1 MSEKWGM
8 KTNMLRKFPS
18 TFTQIGALALAL
30 ICFTD
35 QTHAAEVGGVYRPS
49 TFAANPVSH
58 GYLVVYT
65 PTRQTTWGDG
75 APYYVHTGYE
85 VYDSNGKSV
94 DWIANHDTTI
104 DEHPQTVKLVPGNYT
119 IRGRGVAARVQI
131 KLAETTRVRLDN

>member
-1 MSEKWGM
+1 M
-8 KTNMLRKFPS
+8 KINMLRKFP
-18 TFTQIGALALAL
+18 TTLTQIAALGLAL
-30 ICFTD
+30 ICSTI

-49 TFAANPVSH
+49 TFADAPRVSH

-65 PTRQTTWGDG
+65 PSRQTTWGDG

-94 DWIANHDTTI
+94 EWVTNHDTTI

-119 IRGRGVAARVQI
+119 IRGRGVAA
-131 KLAETTRVRLDN
+131 